1 MMNKRKAIPLLI
13 VVILLIN
20 VLLST
25 VYKGFISYAEDADG
39 SFNVEVDSSDISNIK
54 IKAGGNFSSKITSIK
69 YTDGGKIEKD
79 KVVDYFNDSKN
90 NIVDIGIINNIPIF
104 NYDGEGVF
112 FEFIKKIEKDTG
124 LEFNE
129 ISYDLGSTETPEYA
143 FKIKEKADDND
154 ISIYEDNYAIV
165 SKNKVVYN
173 DLEDIPAMTIGVTKN
188 NLENIN
194 FYLYDN
200 KNIQYKVFDNE
211 TSLFNEINS
220 NNSSVQAIVVPK
232 TIYLNYINKNKLN
245 INYNIT
251 DAKLNFVLSLGN
263 EKKLNTIIKKYYK
276 KWYKDEYKEQYN
288 KYFLSNY
295 FNFNNIYEDK
305 VAKFRSKQYNY
316 GFISYAP
323 FSTSVDGKL
332 VGISNEYMSQFAS
345 LANIEIKYKEYKSL
359 HDLIKD
365 FNENKIDL
373 FFNTSSQNK
382 FDMDVY
388 NTISAVDENISIVTH
403 ENNDIIIKSLSSL
416 KDKEVYVIAGSQ
428 AVSHLKGYGIVTRE
442 VNNFD
447 NILDKLNED
456 SIIAIDTKAFDIYR
470 HNKLDKFKIA
480 YSFSLKNNYSYAIRD
495 IKDNEV
501 FSKFFNFY
509 ISFVDGKKIENNV
522 TYDMY
527 VPNVKNHLL
536 QYLLGFVIGCG
547 VVVAGITVIVKKPFK
562 RNRKSII
569 SKENKIKYIDML
581 TSLKNRNYL
590 NSAIEKWDE
599 SEIYPQTIMIID
611 LNNIAYINDNYGHEE
626 GDNVIKQAANIL
638 ITTQV
643 ENSEI
648 MRTNGNEFL
657 IYMVNYDEKQVIT
670 YIRKL
675 TKEFKELSH
684 GFGAAIGY
692 SMIIDGLK
700 TIDDAI
706 NEATLDMKS
715 NKEEISD

>member
-1 MMNKRKAIPLLI
+1 MTKKQ
-13 VVILLIN
+13 VI
-20 VLLST
+20 
-25 VYKGFISYAEDADG
+25 
-39 SFNVEVDSSDISNIK
+39 
-54 IKAGGNFSSKITSIK
+54 ITSITLIVILILGWVFYYFFLNQDEK
-69 YTDGGKIEKD
+69 STLTIVEKKWIEK
-79 KVVDYFNDSKN
+79 NKN

-129 ISYDLGSTETPEYA
+129 ISYDLGSTETPDYA

-251 DAKLNFVLSLGN
+251 DAKLSFVLSLGN

-365 FNENKIDL
+365 FNENKVDL

-657 IYMVNYDEKQVIT
+657 VYMVNYDEKQVIT

>member
-1 MMNKRKAIPLLI
+1 MTKKQ
-13 VVILLIN
+13 VI
-20 VLLST
+20 
-25 VYKGFISYAEDADG
+25 
-39 SFNVEVDSSDISNIK
+39 
-54 IKAGGNFSSKITSIK
+54 ITSITLIVILILGWVFYYFFLNQDEK
-69 YTDGGKIEKD
+69 STLTIVEKKWIEK
-79 KVVDYFNDSKN
+79 NKN

-365 FNENKIDL
+365 FNENKVDL

-509 ISFVDGKKIENNV
+509 MSFVDGKKIENSV

-536 QYLLGFVIGCG
+536 QYLLGFVIGCV
-547 VVVAGITVIVKKPFK
+547 VVVAGITIIVKKTFK
-562 RNRKSII
+562 KNRKSII

-599 SEIYPQTIMIID
+599 SEIYPQTIMIVD

-692 SMIIDGLK
+692 SMITDGLK

>member
-1 MMNKRKAIPLLI
+1 MTKKQ
-13 VVILLIN
+13 VI
-20 VLLST
+20 
-25 VYKGFISYAEDADG
+25 
-39 SFNVEVDSSDISNIK
+39 
-54 IKAGGNFSSKITSIK
+54 ITSITLIVILILGWVFYYFFLNQDEK
-69 YTDGGKIEKD
+69 STLTIVEKKWIEK
-79 KVVDYFNDSKN
+79 NKN

-165 SKNKVVYN
+165 SKNKVAYN

-365 FNENKIDL
+365 FNENKVDL

-657 IYMVNYDEKQVIT
+657 VYMVNYDEKQVIT

>member
-1 MMNKRKAIPLLI
+1 MTKKQ
-13 VVILLIN
+13 VI
-20 VLLST
+20 
-25 VYKGFISYAEDADG
+25 
-39 SFNVEVDSSDISNIK
+39 
-54 IKAGGNFSSKITSIK
+54 ITSITLIVILILGWVFYYFFLNQDEK
-69 YTDGGKIEKD
+69 STLTIVEKKWIEK
-79 KVVDYFNDSKN
+79 NKN

-509 ISFVDGKKIENNV
+509 ISFVDGKKIENSV

-527 VPNVKNHLL
+527 VPKVKNHLL
-536 QYLLGFVIGCG
+536 QYLLGFIIGCG
-547 VVVAGITVIVKKPFK
+547 VVVAGITIIVKKPFK
-562 RNRKSII
+562 KNRKSII

-657 IYMVNYDEKQVIT
+657 VYMVNYDEKQVIT

-692 SMIIDGLK
+692 SMITDGLK

-715 NKEEISD
+715 NKEEINN

>member
-1 MMNKRKAIPLLI
+1 MTKKQ
-13 VVILLIN
+13 VI
-20 VLLST
+20 
-25 VYKGFISYAEDADG
+25 
-39 SFNVEVDSSDISNIK
+39 
-54 IKAGGNFSSKITSIK
+54 ITSITLIVILILGWVFYYFFLNQDEK
-69 YTDGGKIEKD
+69 STLTIVEKKWIEK
-79 KVVDYFNDSKN
+79 NKN

-509 ISFVDGKKIENNV
+509 ISFVDGKKIENNI

-527 VPNVKNHLL
+527 VPKVKNHLL

-547 VVVAGITVIVKKPFK
+547 VVVAGITIIVKKPFK
-562 RNRKSII
+562 KNRKSII

-657 IYMVNYDEKQVIT
+657 VYMVNYDEKQVIT

-692 SMIIDGLK
+692 SMITDGLK

>member
-1 MMNKRKAIPLLI
+1 MTKKQ
-13 VVILLIN
+13 VI
-20 VLLST
+20 
-25 VYKGFISYAEDADG
+25 
-39 SFNVEVDSSDISNIK
+39 
-54 IKAGGNFSSKITSIK
+54 ITSITLIVILILGWVFYYFFLNQDEK
-69 YTDGGKIEKD
+69 STLTIVEKKWIEK
-79 KVVDYFNDSKN
+79 NKN

-143 FKIKEKADDND
+143 FKIKEKVDDND

-173 DLEDIPAMTIGVTKN
+173 DLEDIPSMTIGVTKN

-365 FNENKIDL
+365 FNENKVDL

-456 SIIAIDTKAFDIYR
+456 SIIAIDTKAFDMYR

-657 IYMVNYDEKQVIT
+657 VYMVNYDEKQVIT

>member
-1 MMNKRKAIPLLI
+1 MTKKQ
-13 VVILLIN
+13 VI
-20 VLLST
+20 
-25 VYKGFISYAEDADG
+25 
-39 SFNVEVDSSDISNIK
+39 
-54 IKAGGNFSSKITSIK
+54 ITSITLIVILILGWVFYYFFLNQDEK
-69 YTDGGKIEKD
+69 STLTIVEKKWIEK
-79 KVVDYFNDSKN
+79 NKN

-305 VAKFRSKQYNY
+305 VAKFRSKQYDY

-365 FNENKIDL
+365 FNENKVDL

-657 IYMVNYDEKQVIT
+657 VYMVNYDEKQVIT

>member
-1 MMNKRKAIPLLI
+1 MTKKQ
-13 VVILLIN
+13 VI
-20 VLLST
+20 
-25 VYKGFISYAEDADG
+25 
-39 SFNVEVDSSDISNIK
+39 
-54 IKAGGNFSSKITSIK
+54 ITSITLIVILILGWVFYYFFLNQDEK
-69 YTDGGKIEKD
+69 STLTIVEKKWIEK
-79 KVVDYFNDSKN
+79 NKN

-365 FNENKIDL
+365 FNENKVDL

>member
-1 MMNKRKAIPLLI
+1 MTKKQ
-13 VVILLIN
+13 VI
-20 VLLST
+20 
-25 VYKGFISYAEDADG
+25 
-39 SFNVEVDSSDISNIK
+39 
-54 IKAGGNFSSKITSIK
+54 ITSITLIVILILGWVFYYFFLNQDEK
-69 YTDGGKIEKD
+69 STLTIVEKKWIEK
-79 KVVDYFNDSKN
+79 NKN

-456 SIIAIDTKAFDIYR
+456 IIIAIDTKAFDIYR

-657 IYMVNYDEKQVIT
+657 VYMVNYDEKQVIT

>member
-1 MMNKRKAIPLLI
+1 M
-13 VVILLIN
+13 
-20 VLLST
+20 
-25 VYKGFISYAEDADG
+25 
-39 SFNVEVDSSDISNIK
+39 
-54 IKAGGNFSSKITSIK
+54 
-69 YTDGGKIEKD
+69 
-79 KVVDYFNDSKN
+79 
-90 NIVDIGIINNIPIF
+90 
-104 NYDGEGVF
+104 
-112 FEFIKKIEKDTG
+112 
-124 LEFNE
+124 
-129 ISYDLGSTETPEYA
+129 
-143 FKIKEKADDND
+143 
-154 ISIYEDNYAIV
+154 
-165 SKNKVVYN
+165 
-173 DLEDIPAMTIGVTKN
+173 
-188 NLENIN
+188 
-194 FYLYDN
+194 
-200 KNIQYKVFDNE
+200 
-211 TSLFNEINS
+211 
-220 NNSSVQAIVVPK
+220 
-232 TIYLNYINKNKLN
+232 
-245 INYNIT
+245 
-251 DAKLNFVLSLGN
+251 
-263 EKKLNTIIKKYYK
+263 
-276 KWYKDEYKEQYN
+276 
-288 KYFLSNY
+288 
-295 FNFNNIYEDK
+295 
-305 VAKFRSKQYNY
+305 
-316 GFISYAP
+316 
-323 FSTSVDGKL
+323 
-332 VGISNEYMSQFAS
+332 
-345 LANIEIKYKEYKSL
+345 
-359 HDLIKD
+359 
-365 FNENKIDL
+365 
-373 FFNTSSQNK
+373 
-382 FDMDVY
+382 
-388 NTISAVDENISIVTH
+388 
-403 ENNDIIIKSLSSL
+403 KSLSSL

-509 ISFVDGKKIENNV
+509 ISFVDGKKIENNI

-527 VPNVKNHLL
+527 VPKVKNHLL

-547 VVVAGITVIVKKPFK
+547 VVVAGITIIVKKPFK
-562 RNRKSII
+562 KNRKSII

-657 IYMVNYDEKQVIT
+657 VYMVNYDEKQVIT

-692 SMIIDGLK
+692 SMITDGLK

-715 NKEEISD
+715 NKEEINN

>member
-1 MMNKRKAIPLLI
+1 MTKKQ
-13 VVILLIN
+13 VI
-20 VLLST
+20 
-25 VYKGFISYAEDADG
+25 
-39 SFNVEVDSSDISNIK
+39 
-54 IKAGGNFSSKITSIK
+54 ITSITLIVILILGWVFYYFFLNQDEK
-69 YTDGGKIEKD
+69 STLTIVEKKWIEK
-79 KVVDYFNDSKN
+79 NKN

-154 ISIYEDNYAIV
+154 IPIYEDNYAIV

-509 ISFVDGKKIENNV
+509 ISFVDGKKIENNI

-527 VPNVKNHLL
+527 VPKVKNHLL

-547 VVVAGITVIVKKPFK
+547 VVVAGITIIVKKPFK
-562 RNRKSII
+562 KNRKSII

-657 IYMVNYDEKQVIT
+657 VYMVNYDEKQVIT

-692 SMIIDGLK
+692 SMITDGLK

-715 NKEEISD
+715 NKEEINN

>member
-1 MMNKRKAIPLLI
+1 MTKKQ
-13 VVILLIN
+13 VI
-20 VLLST
+20 
-25 VYKGFISYAEDADG
+25 
-39 SFNVEVDSSDISNIK
+39 
-54 IKAGGNFSSKITSIK
+54 ITSITLIVILILGWVFYYFFLNQDEK
-69 YTDGGKIEKD
+69 STLTIVEKKWIEK
-79 KVVDYFNDSKN
+79 NKN

-365 FNENKIDL
+365 FNENKVDL

-470 HNKLDKFKIA
+470 HNKLDKFKID

-509 ISFVDGKKIENNV
+509 MSFVDGKKIENNV

-657 IYMVNYDEKQVIT
+657 VYMVNYDEKQVIT

-692 SMIIDGLK
+692 SMITDGLK

>member
-1 MMNKRKAIPLLI
+1 MTKKQ
-13 VVILLIN
+13 VI
-20 VLLST
+20 
-25 VYKGFISYAEDADG
+25 
-39 SFNVEVDSSDISNIK
+39 
-54 IKAGGNFSSKITSIK
+54 ITSITLIVILILGWVFYYFFLNQDEK
-69 YTDGGKIEKD
+69 STLTIVEKKWIEK
-79 KVVDYFNDSKN
+79 NKN

-165 SKNKVVYN
+165 SKNKVAYN

-365 FNENKIDL
+365 FNENKVDL

>member
-1 MMNKRKAIPLLI
+1 MTKKQ
-13 VVILLIN
+13 VI
-20 VLLST
+20 
-25 VYKGFISYAEDADG
+25 
-39 SFNVEVDSSDISNIK
+39 
-54 IKAGGNFSSKITSIK
+54 ITSITLIVILILGWVFYYFFLNQDEK
-69 YTDGGKIEKD
+69 STLTIVEKKWIEK
-79 KVVDYFNDSKN
+79 NKN

-323 FSTSVDGKL
+323 FSTFVDGKL

-365 FNENKIDL
+365 FNENKVDL

-657 IYMVNYDEKQVIT
+657 VYMVNYDEKQVIT

-692 SMIIDGLK
+692 SMITDGLK

>member
-1 MMNKRKAIPLLI
+1 MTKKQ
-13 VVILLIN
+13 VI
-20 VLLST
+20 
-25 VYKGFISYAEDADG
+25 
-39 SFNVEVDSSDISNIK
+39 
-54 IKAGGNFSSKITSIK
+54 ITSITLIVILILGWVFYYFFLNQDEK
-69 YTDGGKIEKD
+69 STLTIVEKKWIEK
-79 KVVDYFNDSKN
+79 NKN

-143 FKIKEKADDND
+143 FKIKEKVDDND
-154 ISIYEDNYAIV
+154 ISIYEDNYAVV

-470 HNKLDKFKIA
+470 HNKFPFLDRQF
-480 YSFSLKNNYSYAIRD
+480 
-495 IKDNEV
+495 
-501 FSKFFNFY
+501 
-509 ISFVDGKKIENNV
+509 
-522 TYDMY
+522 
-527 VPNVKNHLL
+527 H
-536 QYLLGFVIGCG
+536 
-547 VVVAGITVIVKKPFK
+547 
-562 RNRKSII
+562 
-569 SKENKIKYIDML
+569 
-581 TSLKNRNYL
+581 
-590 NSAIEKWDE
+590 
-599 SEIYPQTIMIID
+599 
-611 LNNIAYINDNYGHEE
+611 
-626 GDNVIKQAANIL
+626 
-638 ITTQV
+638 
-643 ENSEI
+643 
-648 MRTNGNEFL
+648 
-657 IYMVNYDEKQVIT
+657 
-670 YIRKL
+670 
-675 TKEFKELSH
+675 
-684 GFGAAIGY
+684 
-692 SMIIDGLK
+692 
-700 TIDDAI
+700 
-706 NEATLDMKS
+706 
-715 NKEEISD
+715 

>member
-1 MMNKRKAIPLLI
+1 MTKKQ
-13 VVILLIN
+13 VI
-20 VLLST
+20 
-25 VYKGFISYAEDADG
+25 
-39 SFNVEVDSSDISNIK
+39 
-54 IKAGGNFSSKITSIK
+54 ITSITLIVILILGWVFYYFFLNQDEK
-69 YTDGGKIEKD
+69 STLTIVEKKWIEK
-79 KVVDYFNDSKN
+79 NKN

-365 FNENKIDL
+365 FNENKVDL

-547 VVVAGITVIVKKPFK
+547 VVVAGITIIVKKPFK

>member
-1 MMNKRKAIPLLI
+1 MTKKQ
-13 VVILLIN
+13 VI
-20 VLLST
+20 
-25 VYKGFISYAEDADG
+25 
-39 SFNVEVDSSDISNIK
+39 
-54 IKAGGNFSSKITSIK
+54 ITSITLIVILILGWVFYYFFLNQDEK
-69 YTDGGKIEKD
+69 STLTIVEKKWIEK
-79 KVVDYFNDSKN
+79 NKN

-365 FNENKIDL
+365 FNENKVDL

-416 KDKEVYVIAGSQ
+416 
-428 AVSHLKGYGIVTRE
+428 
-442 VNNFD
+442 
-447 NILDKLNED
+447 
-456 SIIAIDTKAFDIYR
+456 
-470 HNKLDKFKIA
+470 
-480 YSFSLKNNYSYAIRD
+480 
-495 IKDNEV
+495 
-501 FSKFFNFY
+501 
-509 ISFVDGKKIENNV
+509 
-522 TYDMY
+522 
-527 VPNVKNHLL
+527 
-536 QYLLGFVIGCG
+536 
-547 VVVAGITVIVKKPFK
+547 
-562 RNRKSII
+562 
-569 SKENKIKYIDML
+569 
-581 TSLKNRNYL
+581 
-590 NSAIEKWDE
+590 
-599 SEIYPQTIMIID
+599 
-611 LNNIAYINDNYGHEE
+611 
-626 GDNVIKQAANIL
+626 
-638 ITTQV
+638 
-643 ENSEI
+643 
-648 MRTNGNEFL
+648 
-657 IYMVNYDEKQVIT
+657 
-670 YIRKL
+670 
-675 TKEFKELSH
+675 
-684 GFGAAIGY
+684 
-692 SMIIDGLK
+692 
-700 TIDDAI
+700 
-706 NEATLDMKS
+706 
-715 NKEEISD
+715 

>member
-1 MMNKRKAIPLLI
+1 MTKKQ
-13 VVILLIN
+13 VI
-20 VLLST
+20 
-25 VYKGFISYAEDADG
+25 
-39 SFNVEVDSSDISNIK
+39 
-54 IKAGGNFSSKITSIK
+54 ITSITLIVILILGWVFYYFFLNQDEK
-69 YTDGGKIEKD
+69 STLTIVEKKWIEK
-79 KVVDYFNDSKN
+79 NKN

-263 EKKLNTIIKKYYK
+263 EKKLNTIIRKYYK

-447 NILDKLNED
+447 NILDKLIED

-509 ISFVDGKKIENNV
+509 ISFVDGKKIENNI

-527 VPNVKNHLL
+527 VPKVKNHLL

-547 VVVAGITVIVKKPFK
+547 VVVAGITIIVKKPFK
-562 RNRKSII
+562 KNRKSII

-657 IYMVNYDEKQVIT
+657 VYMVNYDEKQVIT

-692 SMIIDGLK
+692 SMITDGLK

-715 NKEEISD
+715 NKEEINN

>member
-1 MMNKRKAIPLLI
+1 MTKKQ
-13 VVILLIN
+13 VI
-20 VLLST
+20 
-25 VYKGFISYAEDADG
+25 
-39 SFNVEVDSSDISNIK
+39 
-54 IKAGGNFSSKITSIK
+54 ITSITLIVILILGWVFYYFFLNQDEK
-69 YTDGGKIEKD
+69 STLTIVEKKWIEK
-79 KVVDYFNDSKN
+79 NKN

-365 FNENKIDL
+365 FNENKVDL

-547 VVVAGITVIVKKPFK
+547 VVVAGITVVVKKPFK

-692 SMIIDGLK
+692 SMITDGLK

>member
-1 MMNKRKAIPLLI
+1 MTKKQ
-13 VVILLIN
+13 VI
-20 VLLST
+20 
-25 VYKGFISYAEDADG
+25 
-39 SFNVEVDSSDISNIK
+39 
-54 IKAGGNFSSKITSIK
+54 ITSITLIVILILGWVFYYFFLNQDEK
-69 YTDGGKIEKD
+69 STLTIVEKKWIEK
-79 KVVDYFNDSKN
+79 NKN

-143 FKIKEKADDND
+143 FKIKEKVDDND
-154 ISIYEDNYAIV
+154 ISIYEDNYAVV

-365 FNENKIDL
+365 FNENKVDL

-480 YSFSLKNNYSYAIRD
+480 YSFSLKNNYSYSIRD

-527 VPNVKNHLL
+527 VPKVKNHLL

-547 VVVAGITVIVKKPFK
+547 VVVAGITIIVKKPFK
-562 RNRKSII
+562 KNRKSII

-657 IYMVNYDEKQVIT
+657 VYMVNYDEKQVIT

-692 SMIIDGLK
+692 SMITDGLK

-715 NKEEISD
+715 NKEEINN

>member
-1 MMNKRKAIPLLI
+1 MTKKQ
-13 VVILLIN
+13 VI
-20 VLLST
+20 
-25 VYKGFISYAEDADG
+25 
-39 SFNVEVDSSDISNIK
+39 
-54 IKAGGNFSSKITSIK
+54 ITSITLIVILILGWVFYYFFLNQDEK
-69 YTDGGKIEKD
+69 STLTIVEKKWIEK
-79 KVVDYFNDSKN
+79 NKN

-509 ISFVDGKKIENNV
+509 ISFVDGKKIENSV

-562 RNRKSII
+562 KNRKSII

-657 IYMVNYDEKQVIT
+657 VYMVNYDEKQVIT

-692 SMIIDGLK
+692 SMITDGLK

>member
-1 MMNKRKAIPLLI
+1 MTKKQ
-13 VVILLIN
+13 VI
-20 VLLST
+20 
-25 VYKGFISYAEDADG
+25 
-39 SFNVEVDSSDISNIK
+39 
-54 IKAGGNFSSKITSIK
+54 ITSITLIVILILGWVFYYFFLNQDEK
-69 YTDGGKIEKD
+69 STLTIVEKKWIEK
-79 KVVDYFNDSKN
+79 NKN

-527 VPNVKNHLL
+527 VPKVKNHLL

-562 RNRKSII
+562 KNRKSII

-657 IYMVNYDEKQVIT
+657 VYMVNYDEKQVIT

-692 SMIIDGLK
+692 SMITDGLK

>member
-1 MMNKRKAIPLLI
+1 MTKKQ
-13 VVILLIN
+13 VI
-20 VLLST
+20 
-25 VYKGFISYAEDADG
+25 
-39 SFNVEVDSSDISNIK
+39 
-54 IKAGGNFSSKITSIK
+54 ITSITLIVILILGWVFYYFFLNQDEK
-69 YTDGGKIEKD
+69 STLTIVEKKWIEK
-79 KVVDYFNDSKN
+79 NKN

-143 FKIKEKADDND
+143 FKIKEKVDDND

-263 EKKLNTIIKKYYK
+263 EKKLNTIIRKYYK

-527 VPNVKNHLL
+527 VPKVKNHLL

-547 VVVAGITVIVKKPFK
+547 VVVAGITIIVKKPLK
-562 RNRKSII
+562 KNRKSII

-657 IYMVNYDEKQVIT
+657 VYMVNYDEKQVIT

-692 SMIIDGLK
+692 SMITDGLK

-715 NKEEISD
+715 NKEEINN

>member
-1 MMNKRKAIPLLI
+1 MTKKQ
-13 VVILLIN
+13 VI
-20 VLLST
+20 
-25 VYKGFISYAEDADG
+25 
-39 SFNVEVDSSDISNIK
+39 
-54 IKAGGNFSSKITSIK
+54 ITSITLIVILILGWVFYYFFLNQDEK
-69 YTDGGKIEKD
+69 STLTIVEKKWIEK
-79 KVVDYFNDSKN
+79 NKN

-143 FKIKEKADDND
+143 FKIKEKAEDND

-365 FNENKIDL
+365 FNENKVDL

-456 SIIAIDTKAFDIYR
+456 SIIAIDTKAFDMYR

>member
-1 MMNKRKAIPLLI
+1 MTKKQ
-13 VVILLIN
+13 VI
-20 VLLST
+20 
-25 VYKGFISYAEDADG
+25 
-39 SFNVEVDSSDISNIK
+39 
-54 IKAGGNFSSKITSIK
+54 ITSITLIVILILGWVFYYFFLNQDEK
-69 YTDGGKIEKD
+69 STLTIVEKKWIEK
-79 KVVDYFNDSKN
+79 NKN

-295 FNFNNIYEDK
+295 FDFNNIYEDK

-365 FNENKIDL
+365 FNENKVDL

-657 IYMVNYDEKQVIT
+657 VYMVNYDEKQVIT

>member
-1 MMNKRKAIPLLI
+1 MTKKQ
-13 VVILLIN
+13 VI
-20 VLLST
+20 
-25 VYKGFISYAEDADG
+25 
-39 SFNVEVDSSDISNIK
+39 
-54 IKAGGNFSSKITSIK
+54 ITSITLIVILILGWVFYYFFLNQDEK
-69 YTDGGKIEKD
+69 STLTIVEKKWIEK
-79 KVVDYFNDSKN
+79 NKN

-143 FKIKEKADDND
+143 FKIKEKVDDND
-154 ISIYEDNYAIV
+154 ISIYEDNYAVV

-263 EKKLNTIIKKYYK
+263 EKKLNTIIRKYYK

-527 VPNVKNHLL
+527 VPKVKNHLL

-547 VVVAGITVIVKKPFK
+547 VVVAGITIIVKKPFK
-562 RNRKSII
+562 KNRKSII

-657 IYMVNYDEKQVIT
+657 VYMVNYDEKQVIT

-692 SMIIDGLK
+692 SMITDGLK

-715 NKEEISD
+715 NKEEINN

>member
-1 MMNKRKAIPLLI
+1 MTKKQ
-13 VVILLIN
+13 VI
-20 VLLST
+20 
-25 VYKGFISYAEDADG
+25 
-39 SFNVEVDSSDISNIK
+39 
-54 IKAGGNFSSKITSIK
+54 ITSITLIVILILGWVFYYFFLNQDEK
-69 YTDGGKIEKD
+69 STLTIVEKKWIEK
-79 KVVDYFNDSKN
+79 NKN

-509 ISFVDGKKIENNV
+509 ISFVDGKKIENSV

-547 VVVAGITVIVKKPFK
+547 VVVAGITIIVKKPFK
-562 RNRKSII
+562 KNRKSII

-692 SMIIDGLK
+692 SMITDGLK

>member
-1 MMNKRKAIPLLI
+1 MTKKQ
-13 VVILLIN
+13 VI
-20 VLLST
+20 
-25 VYKGFISYAEDADG
+25 
-39 SFNVEVDSSDISNIK
+39 
-54 IKAGGNFSSKITSIK
+54 ITSITLIVILILGWVFYYFFLNQDEK
-69 YTDGGKIEKD
+69 STLTIVEKKWIEK
-79 KVVDYFNDSKN
+79 NKN

-365 FNENKIDL
+365 FNENKVDL

-382 FDMDVY
+382 FDMDAY

-456 SIIAIDTKAFDIYR
+456 SIIAIDTKAFDMYR

>member
-1 MMNKRKAIPLLI
+1 MTKKQ
-13 VVILLIN
+13 VI
-20 VLLST
+20 
-25 VYKGFISYAEDADG
+25 
-39 SFNVEVDSSDISNIK
+39 
-54 IKAGGNFSSKITSIK
+54 ITSITLIVILILGWVFYYFFLNQDEK
-69 YTDGGKIEKD
+69 STLTIVEKKWIEK
-79 KVVDYFNDSKN
+79 NKN

-129 ISYDLGSTETPEYA
+129 ISYDLGSTETPEYV

-365 FNENKIDL
+365 FNENKVDL

-509 ISFVDGKKIENNV
+509 ISFIDGKKIENNV

-657 IYMVNYDEKQVIT
+657 VYMVNYDEKQVIT
-670 YIRKL
+670 YIRRL

>member
-1 MMNKRKAIPLLI
+1 MTKKQ
-13 VVILLIN
+13 VI
-20 VLLST
+20 
-25 VYKGFISYAEDADG
+25 
-39 SFNVEVDSSDISNIK
+39 
-54 IKAGGNFSSKITSIK
+54 ITSITLIVILILGWVFYYFFLNQDEK
-69 YTDGGKIEKD
+69 SKLTIVEKKWIEK
-79 KVVDYFNDSKN
+79 NKN

-305 VAKFRSKQYNY
+305 VAKFRSKQYSY

-447 NILDKLNED
+447 NILDK
-456 SIIAIDTKAFDIYR
+456 
-470 HNKLDKFKIA
+470 
-480 YSFSLKNNYSYAIRD
+480 
-495 IKDNEV
+495 
-501 FSKFFNFY
+501 
-509 ISFVDGKKIENNV
+509 
-522 TYDMY
+522 
-527 VPNVKNHLL
+527 
-536 QYLLGFVIGCG
+536 
-547 VVVAGITVIVKKPFK
+547 
-562 RNRKSII
+562 
-569 SKENKIKYIDML
+569 
-581 TSLKNRNYL
+581 
-590 NSAIEKWDE
+590 
-599 SEIYPQTIMIID
+599 
-611 LNNIAYINDNYGHEE
+611 
-626 GDNVIKQAANIL
+626 
-638 ITTQV
+638 
-643 ENSEI
+643 
-648 MRTNGNEFL
+648 
-657 IYMVNYDEKQVIT
+657 
-670 YIRKL
+670 
-675 TKEFKELSH
+675 
-684 GFGAAIGY
+684 
-692 SMIIDGLK
+692 
-700 TIDDAI
+700 
-706 NEATLDMKS
+706 
-715 NKEEISD
+715 

>member
-1 MMNKRKAIPLLI
+1 MTKKQ
-13 VVILLIN
+13 VI
-20 VLLST
+20 
-25 VYKGFISYAEDADG
+25 
-39 SFNVEVDSSDISNIK
+39 
-54 IKAGGNFSSKITSIK
+54 ITSITLIVILILGWVFYYFFLNQDEK
-69 YTDGGKIEKD
+69 STLTIVEKKWIEK
-79 KVVDYFNDSKN
+79 NKN

-365 FNENKIDL
+365 FNENKVDL

-657 IYMVNYDEKQVIT
+657 VYMVNYDEKQVIT

>member
-1 MMNKRKAIPLLI
+1 MTKKQ
-13 VVILLIN
+13 VI
-20 VLLST
+20 
-25 VYKGFISYAEDADG
+25 
-39 SFNVEVDSSDISNIK
+39 
-54 IKAGGNFSSKITSIK
+54 ITSITLIVILILGWVFYYFFLNQDEK
-69 YTDGGKIEKD
+69 STLTIVEKKWIEK
-79 KVVDYFNDSKN
+79 NKN

-143 FKIKEKADDND
+143 FKIKEKVDDND

-365 FNENKIDL
+365 FNENKVDL

-509 ISFVDGKKIENNV
+509 MSFVDGKKIENSV

-536 QYLLGFVIGCG
+536 QYLLGFVIGCV
-547 VVVAGITVIVKKPFK
+547 VVVAGITIIVKKTFK
-562 RNRKSII
+562 KNRKSII

-599 SEIYPQTIMIID
+599 SEIYPQTIMIVD

-692 SMIIDGLK
+692 SMITDGLK

>member
-1 MMNKRKAIPLLI
+1 MTKKQ
-13 VVILLIN
+13 VI
-20 VLLST
+20 
-25 VYKGFISYAEDADG
+25 
-39 SFNVEVDSSDISNIK
+39 
-54 IKAGGNFSSKITSIK
+54 ITSITLIVILILGWVFYYFFLNQDEK
-69 YTDGGKIEKD
+69 STLTIVEKKWIEK
-79 KVVDYFNDSKN
+79 NKN

-365 FNENKIDL
+365 FNENKVDL

-403 ENNDIIIKSLSSL
+403 ENNDIIIRSLSSL

-657 IYMVNYDEKQVIT
+657 VYMVNYDEKQVIT

>member
-1 MMNKRKAIPLLI
+1 MTKKQ
-13 VVILLIN
+13 VI
-20 VLLST
+20 
-25 VYKGFISYAEDADG
+25 
-39 SFNVEVDSSDISNIK
+39 
-54 IKAGGNFSSKITSIK
+54 ITSITLIVILILGWVFYYFFLNQDEK
-69 YTDGGKIEKD
+69 STLTIVEKKWIEK
-79 KVVDYFNDSKN
+79 NKN

-365 FNENKIDL
+365 FNENKVDL

-590 NSAIEKWDE
+590 NSVIEKWDE

-657 IYMVNYDEKQVIT
+657 VYMVNYDEKQVIT

>member
-1 MMNKRKAIPLLI
+1 MTKKQ
-13 VVILLIN
+13 VI
-20 VLLST
+20 
-25 VYKGFISYAEDADG
+25 
-39 SFNVEVDSSDISNIK
+39 
-54 IKAGGNFSSKITSIK
+54 ITSITLIVILILGWVFYYFFLNQDEK
-69 YTDGGKIEKD
+69 STLTIVEKKWIEK
-79 KVVDYFNDSKN
+79 NKN

-143 FKIKEKADDND
+143 FKIKEKVDDND

-527 VPNVKNHLL
+527 VPKVKNHLL

-547 VVVAGITVIVKKPFK
+547 VVVAGITIIVKKPLK
-562 RNRKSII
+562 KNRKSII

-657 IYMVNYDEKQVIT
+657 VYMVNYDEKQVIT

-692 SMIIDGLK
+692 SMITDGLK

-715 NKEEISD
+715 NKEEINN

>member
-1 MMNKRKAIPLLI
+1 MTKKQ
-13 VVILLIN
+13 VI
-20 VLLST
+20 
-25 VYKGFISYAEDADG
+25 
-39 SFNVEVDSSDISNIK
+39 
-54 IKAGGNFSSKITSIK
+54 ITSITLIVILILGWVFYYFFLNQDEK
-69 YTDGGKIEKD
+69 STLTIVEKKWIEK
-79 KVVDYFNDSKN
+79 NKN

-365 FNENKIDL
+365 FNENKVDL

-547 VVVAGITVIVKKPFK
+547 VVVAGITVVVKKPFK

-657 IYMVNYDEKQVIT
+657 VYMVNYDEKQVIT